1 MRWHW
6 RRVLVVAAVLVASLV
21 GGVIA
26 VSTYTSE
33 KALSVGTVELSAK
46 PFHAGAL
53 DLYVP
58 LVDWGVRFRGVR
70 YPARLVVQAQAVDR
84 RSVEELAS
92 GGRFRVGRLRREA
105 TVAITSYLESLALI
119 ASLSALALGVLV
131 ALALRSRRGPRL
143 RVLVGVAGLGAVL
156 TALSIAFLLAPR
168 GPLDHPE
175 YYAHGPDIPRAL
187 ETVEDATRS
196 ANNVSE
202 ELDTQLVGLARLVTA
217 PASRRALGGLPR
229 VTVASDLHN
238 NILALPTL
246 QRAAA
251 GGPVLFPGD
260 ITDSGT
266 PLEQGVARRVVRTGH
281 PFVFVS
287 GNHDSDT
294 EVRALVRAGAIVL
307 TRHGRLLRNGRHG
320 AMTVTVAGMRI
331 AGYDD
336 SNERRAS
343 DGYKDRG
350 TGYTDTQK
358 AAFLAWLLPLVGK
371 VDIVMVHE
379 PVLARL
385 AEKILRADPPK
396 RPLVILDGHLHK
408 QDLNAAD
415 RVIEINGGTVG
426 AGGTGNLSEHEP
438 LGLAILTYER
448 TPRFSPLA
456 VDLVQ
461 IDPGTGSA
469 RAVRRRLDDAL
480 QPPKGGG

>member
-1 MRWHW
+1 MLWHW
-6 RRVLVVAAVLVASLV
+6 PRVLIVAAVLAASLV
-21 GGVIA
+21 GGLIA

-33 KALSVGTVELSAK
+33 KSLSVGTVELSVR

-58 LVDWGVRFRGVR
+58 LVDWGVRFHGVR

-84 RSVEELAS
+84 RSVQEVAS
-92 GGRFRVGRLRREA
+92 GGHFRVGLLRREA
-105 TVAITSYLESLALI
+105 THAIASYLQWLAAI
-119 ASLSALALGVLV
+119 ATLSALALGLLV
-131 ALALRSRRGPRL
+131 ALALRTRRGPRL
-143 RVLVGVAGLGAVL
+143 RVTAGVAALGAVL

-168 GPLDHPE
+168 GKLDRPV

-187 ETVEDATRS
+187 QTVEDATRS

-217 PASRRALGGLPR
+217 PANRRALRGLPR
-229 VTVASDLHN
+229 VTIASDLHN
-238 NILALPTL
+238 NILALPAL

-266 PLEQGVARRVVRTGH
+266 PLEQGVARRVVGTGH

-294 EVRALVRAGAIVL
+294 EIRGLVRAGAIVL
-307 TRHGRLLRNGRHG
+307 TRHGRLLRDGRHG
-320 AMTVTVAGMRI
+320 PMVVTVAGMRI

-336 SNERRAS
+336 SKERRAS
-343 DGYKDRG
+343 DGYRDRG
-350 TGYTDTQK
+350 TGYTDAQK
-358 AAFLAWLLPLVGK
+358 AEFLAWLLPLVGK
-371 VDIVMVHE
+371 VDVVMLHE

-385 AEKILRADPPK
+385 AETILRADPPK
-396 RPLVILDGHLHK
+396 RPLLIVDGHIHK
-408 QDLNAAD
+408 QYVNAAQ

-426 AGGTGNLSEHEP
+426 AGGTGNLSDHDP

-448 TPRFSPLA
+448 DPRFSPLA

-469 RAVRRRLDDAL
+469 RAERRRLDEAL
-480 QPPKGGG
+480 TPKK